1 MWRRFVASSSSS
13 SRAARRHSVRP
24 SVIRDRSFEIFFTK
38 RKKSKG
44 RVVGYHSQRSEQS
57 LPPEYLSVIENSRR
71 IMYEFGSIC
80 MAPVKKHSRQ
90 SVTPTVTKT
99 TILKITV
106 LLIVGLSLP
115 SLSSAGHNPNLFT
128 VSNVGTNSLL
138 IRGGGVLPAGYNPF
152 GYKITSLG
160 ERYLGYDGSLDSDIG
175 RFLSSVK
182 VKRKSLKDLKSEW
195 VEIVKVSKKGQSM
208 RIYRSLDDLI
218 DFCLKAGFLD

>member
-1 MWRRFVASSSSS
+1 MSQCA
-13 SRAARRHSVRP
+13 SVRHTRQ
-24 SVIRDRSFEIFFTK
+24 IFRDRSFHQGRISA
-38 RKKSKG
+38 SKE
-44 RVVGYHSQRSEQS
+44 RVVGYHSHRSKQS
-57 LPPEYLSVIENSRR
+57 LPPEYFSVIANSRR

-128 VSNVGTNSLL
+128 VSNVGTNPLF